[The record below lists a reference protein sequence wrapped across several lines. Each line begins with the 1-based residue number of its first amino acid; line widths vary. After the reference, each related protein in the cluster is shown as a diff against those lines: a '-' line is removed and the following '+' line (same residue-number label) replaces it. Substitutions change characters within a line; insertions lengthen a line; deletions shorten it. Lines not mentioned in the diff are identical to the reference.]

1 MYSDFT
7 TSAEF
12 EELWNQV
19 SEELE
24 IQPKTT
30 SVSSVLKETPAP
42 QNTKDAE
49 KKPSLLKT
57 LLNNSTPSTKTIT
70 TTTASTSTKK
80 QVPISS
86 TPVVS
91 EENDRKISKV
101 PFKR

>member
-1 MYSDFT
+1 LYSDFI

-12 EELWNQV
+12 VELWNQV

-24 IQPKTT
+24 IQPKTK
-30 SVSSVLKETPAP
+30 SVSSALKETPAH

-57 LLNNSTPSTKTIT
+57 LLNNSPPSTKTIM
-70 TTTASTSTKK
+70 TASTSTKK
-80 QVPISS
+80 HNVPISS

-91 EENDRKISKV
+91 EENDRKILEV
-101 PFKR
+101 PFKG